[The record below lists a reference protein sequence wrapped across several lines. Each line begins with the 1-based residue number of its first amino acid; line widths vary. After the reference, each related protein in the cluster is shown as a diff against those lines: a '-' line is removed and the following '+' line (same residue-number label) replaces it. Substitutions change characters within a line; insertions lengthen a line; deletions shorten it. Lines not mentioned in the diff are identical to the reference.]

1 MNSKTEQ
8 LLAIAQQFE
17 QDTEDAEASLLA
29 DILRIVAEK
38 DFSELL
44 GLRDRM
50 VRDENPNFHP
60 FRLDYSGIPEEQ
72 KQHVRDKLK
81 EGRTV
86 FLTPTGNPIP
96 PDLLLEILDEPN
108 PRVSTHPE

>member
-38 DFSELL
+38 DFSGLV

-50 VRDENPNFHP
+50 VRDENPHFHP
-60 FRLDYSGIPEEQ
+60 FRLDYPGIPQEQ
-72 KQHVRDKLK
+72 KQRIRDGLR

-86 FLTPTGNPIP
+86 FLTPAGNPIP
-96 PDLLLEILDEPN
+96 PDRLLEILDESN
-108 PRVSTHPE
+108 PHVSTRPE

>member
-1 MNSKTEQ
+1 MTNSKTGQ

-38 DFSELL
+38 NFSDLI

-50 VRDENPNFHP
+50 TRDEDPNFHP
-60 FRLDYSGIPEEQ
+60 FRLGMARLSTEEIDRL
-72 KQHVRDKLK
+72 KAELRNCRTIVVDK
-81 EGRTV
+81 
-86 FLTPTGNPIP
+86 
-96 PDLLLEILDEPN
+96 D
-108 PRVSTHPE
+108 S

>member
-38 DFSELL
+38 NFSDLI

-50 VRDENPNFHP
+50 IRDEDPSFHP
-60 FRLDYSGIPEEQ
+60 FRLDLSRVSEEE
-72 KQHVRDKLK
+72 KQRIRTRLK

-86 FLTPTGNPIP
+86 FFASAGKFISPDRLTGC
-96 PDLLLEILDEPN
+96 
-108 PRVSTHPE
+108 